1 MITEQQVADTTS
13 IGLAPATGDW
23 SLGWRYEPVSSATG
37 GEELIRIP
45 LTAEEARHP
54 KEGYIMP
61 ERTEHDFIS
70 DDLCDMLRA
79 HFADHPE
86 VAVFRNL
93 VIHWDRPDVGDYA
106 PDVAVVAPVHNRDE
120 NRSQFIVADEG
131 ARPLL
136 TIEVVSRSTRRYD
149 RVDKV
154 RDYALVGVQEYVY
167 IDVWERRGQVQRE
180 LAGFCLE
187 DGRYLPI
194 LPDEDGALFLKSVNL
209 RIGLDDGRV
218 WLEDTA
224 TGQELLTNLQAQS
237 ALRTTESALA
247 AAEARIAALEA
258 ELAVQRQQDNS
269 NH

>member
-1 MITEQQVADTTS
+1 MITKQQVVDMTS
-13 IGLAPATGDW
+13 TGSAPATVDW
-23 SLGWRYEPVSSATG
+23 SLGWRYELVRTATG
-37 GEELIRIP
+37 GEEPVRIP
-45 LTAEEARHP
+45 LTVEEARHP
-54 KEGYIMP
+54 KEGYVMP

-79 HFADHPE
+79 HFADHPK

-93 VIHWDRPDVGDYA
+93 IIHWDRPDVGDYA
-106 PDVAVVAPVHNRDE
+106 PDVAVVAPVRNRDE

-180 LAGFCLE
+180 LAGFRLE

-194 LPDEDGALFLKSVNL
+194 LPDEDGALFLNSVNL
-209 RIGLDDGRV
+209 RIGLDDDRV
-218 WLEDTA
+218 WLEDAA

-237 ALRTTESALA
+237 ALRT
-247 AAEARIAALEA
+247 AEARIAVLEA
-258 ELAVQRQQDNS
+258 ELATKRQQGGS
-269 NH
+269 SH